1 MTRKLRFDETVPL
14 PPGAIVT
21 AALGATAGTT
31 LTDVD
36 KGKAL
41 KRGTNHN
48 YVLAADGDDLEGRL
62 EAIAVGLVNDGFNH
76 GSVLR
81 GLPGIYM
88 TAVNAGAGAIAV
100 GATVVC
106 AAQTAQG
113 TAQTVAP
120 YPKVKAGAGVLFKWR
135 VIELWDG
142 AGAVGAQILL
152 ERI

>member
-1 MTRKLRFDETVPL
+1 MTRKFRFDETVPL

-21 AALGATAGTT
+21 AALGASAGTT

-41 KRGTNHN
+41 KRGTAHN
-48 YVLAADGDDLEGRL
+48 YVIAADGNDLEGRL

-88 TAVNAGAGAIAV
+88 TVVNADAGAIAL

-135 VIELWDG
+135 VIEHWDG
-142 AGAVGAQILL
+142 AGAVGSLML
-152 ERI
+152 VERI